1 MRCVI
6 FLRKTEFE
14 SYKTLDVCLVCRRI
28 GIFGSDHFLS
38 YILICA
44 ALFKSRFSRLVIA
57 LAFGAAGI
65 VVAGVNIAIMLPNQ
79 VKVYNDEDGGVNVVL
94 EFNGDFSR

>member
-1 MRCVI
+1 
-6 FLRKTEFE
+6 
-14 SYKTLDVCLVCRRI
+14 
-28 GIFGSDHFLS
+28 
-38 YILICA
+38 
-44 ALFKSRFSRLVIA
+44 VIA